1 MIVSPL
7 LRRVFTAM
15 LCSFLCSNCAALMNR
30 TPDLVRTWD
39 EAIVAIPGSDRLWHG
54 RDLVD
59 PTNPAVAGIQA
70 PLPVVLYLHGCTG
83 IGELEIEFGQSLAN
97 QGYLFIAPDSF
108 ARRYRPLQCDP
119 AHQTGG
125 FNLFVFDFR
134 MAEVSY
140 ALEQLERSRIADPDK
155 LYLMGGSEGGV
166 AAALYR
172 GDQFSGRVI
181 FQWTCTGSPLVR
193 GIAAPPGEP
202 VLAIVN
208 QGDPWYDEEHTTGQA
223 GDCGPYLSDRPNSRS
238 IILQR
243 PGMHDV
249 LSIPNVRVAIFDFLA
264 QTSH

>member
-1 MIVSPL
+1 MLVLPR
-7 LRRVFTAM
+7 LRGALAAM
-15 LCSFLCSNCAALMNR
+15 LCSLLCSNCAALMYR

-39 EAIVAIPGSDRLWHG
+39 EAIVAVPGSDRILRG
-54 RDLVD
+54 KDLMD
-59 PTNPAVAGIQA
+59 PKNPAISEIQA

-97 QGYLFIAPDSF
+97 QGYLFIAPNSF

-119 AHQTGG
+119 VHQTGG

-134 MAEVSY
+134 MAEVSN
-140 ALEQLERSRIADPDK
+140 ALEQLKRSRIVDPDH

-166 AAALYR
+166 VAALYR

-193 GIAAPPGEP
+193 GIAAPHGEP

-208 QGDPWYDEEHTTGQA
+208 QGDPWYDEQHTTGQA
-223 GDCGPYLSDRPNSRS
+223 GDCGPYLSERPNSRS
-238 IILQR
+238 IILKR

-264 QTSH
+264 QLSH